1 VKLNQHRT
9 DYSNGDRVKPESV
22 ISPERLEME
31 HVIRQTLEQGV
42 RDNARWLDEAVNGA
56 TPLSAEMRLRVL
68 LAEDAINK
76 AAEAEVAA
84 RPYVPASDRLHRI
97 IPEYGEDI
105 RALMPEWKKKYT
117 KSPFGQRAEVWSKH
131 ADTLERHREV
141 GRLVYQRTMWSDELQ
156 PPELTPEQAAVLAK
170 YVDRGVPAFKE
181 YLDPERASEP
191 VEADERKRAGTWA
204 ADAFHEI
211 MTGEEPKWHPH
222 RVK

>member
-1 VKLNQHRT
+1 
-9 DYSNGDRVKPESV
+9 
-22 ISPERLEME
+22 ME

-84 RPYVPASDRLHRI
+84 RPYVTEADRLYRI
-97 IPEYGEDI
+97 LPEYSEDI

-117 KSPFGQRAEVWSKH
+117 ESPFGQLAEVWSKH

-156 PPELTPEQAAVLAK
+156 PPELTTEQAAVLKK
-170 YVDRGVPAFKE
+170 YVDRGVPVFIKSRYTPSADE
-181 YLDPERASEP
+181 YDQIEEESDERERA
-191 VEADERKRAGTWA
+191 GIWA
-204 ADAFHEI
+204 RDAFHEI
-211 MTGEEPKWHPH
+211 TTSEELKWHQPLIGTMPR